1 MSPHR
6 KIELQ
11 RAFIAAL
18 ALIISGLFVWMI
30 RDYLAALFLAGVLAL
45 FLAPPHAWLA
55 KLFGDRRGLAAGLL
69 VTVSVLA
76 FVIPATILLGV
87 VADQAIE
94 VTQMVSPWVQEQVS
108 RIRQDGLT
116 GLPDWLPFRDE
127 IIEYQASVTAQLG
140 NLAGT
145 VGRVLVNSLRAG
157 TGGFLIATLNT
168 FILIYALYY
177 FLMSG
182 QSLGRSAVSLLPM
195 TKEGRDLLAERALST
210 IRATVK
216 GSFLIAIVQGVLTG
230 IGLFAAGVPGAI
242 FWAAIAALLSIIPMI
257 GPPLIWIPA
266 AAWLIGTGQYI
277 PGAGLVIWG
286 TVVIGTSDNILRP
299 ILVGKDAKMSD
310 LMVLISTLGGL
321 TLFGAVGIILGPVI
335 AALFSSIWYL
345 FRETYAGL
353 LEEEDEDADEA
364 PSSED

>member
-216 GSFLIAIVQGVLTG
+216 GSFLIALVQGVLTG

>member
-18 ALIISGLFVWMI
+18 AVIISGLFVWMI

-69 VTVSVLA
+69 VAVSVLA

-216 GSFLIAIVQGVLTG
+216 GSFLIALVQGVLTG